1 MEQIHL
7 ETIFK
12 HHKDKEV
19 TGSSQQGF
27 MKGKSCLTY
36 LTSFYKKMA
45 GLMRRLDVAYLDFSK
60 AFNTISL
67 NTLIGN
73 PRKCRL
79 DKWTMRQIGKRLN
92 SRLVGLGSADQLSAS
107 HQ

>member
-7 ETIFK
+7 ERISQ

-27 MKGKSCLTY
+27 MKGKSCLTS
-36 LTSFYKKMA
+36 SFYKKMA
-45 GLMRRLDVAYLDFSK
+45 GLIRVDAADLDFSK

-67 NTLIGN
+67 NTLTGTQGN
-73 PRKCRL
+73 
-79 DKWTMRQIGKRLN
+79 
-92 SRLVGLGSADQLSAS
+92 VG
-107 HQ
+107 